1 MNKFKYYNIYRKILG
16 KEIYSA
22 TTNAGMTLVSLG
34 NVSAGMY
41 FIELKK
47 ENSTKQL
54 KFTLID

>member
-1 MNKFKYYNIYRKILG
+1 MVQDFLG

-22 TTNAGMTLVSLG
+22 TTNAGITLVSLG
-34 NVSAGMY
+34 NVRAGMY